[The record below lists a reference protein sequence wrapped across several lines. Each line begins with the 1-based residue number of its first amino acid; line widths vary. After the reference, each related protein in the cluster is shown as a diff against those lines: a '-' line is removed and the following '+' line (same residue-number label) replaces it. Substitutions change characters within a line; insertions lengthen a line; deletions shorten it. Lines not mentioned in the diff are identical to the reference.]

1 MTTSGEHGR
10 VIDDIVGG
18 LAGARRVLFVTGA
31 GLSADSG
38 LPTYR
43 GVGGLYEGMSTPD
56 GLPIERVLSGE
67 MFRRQPELT
76 WKYLLQV
83 ERACRAASP
92 NAGHRVIAS
101 FERRFEHVVVLT
113 QNVDGFHQRAGSTR
127 VVDIHGDLHLLGC
140 TRCGRE
146 RRVVS
151 YVGLPPLPRCG
162 CGAVER
168 PRVVLFGENLPE
180 AKLQSFLR
188 ELERGFD
195 FVFSVGTSGTFPYV
209 RLPMIRAQVFEWPSA
224 DINPERN
231 AMTSHA
237 RFHLPMRAS
246 EACEALWQ
254 RLQRVR

>member
-1 MTTSGEHGR
+1 MTNEHAGT
-10 VIDDIVGG
+10 IDHIVQA

-43 GVGGLYEGMSTPD
+43 GVGGLYDGMSTAD

-83 ERACRAASP
+83 ERACRAANH
-92 NAGHRVIAS
+92 NAGHRIIAS

-113 QNVDGFHQRAGSTR
+113 QNVDGLHQRAGSTR
-127 VVDIHGDLHLLGC
+127 VIDIHGDLHVLVC

-146 RRVVS
+146 RRVAS
-151 YVGLPPLPRCG
+151 YAALPALPRCS

-168 PRVVLFGENLPE
+168 PAVVLFGENLPE
-180 AKLQSFLR
+180 TKLQGFLR

-195 FVFSVGTSGTFPYV
+195 FVFSVGTSGTFPYI
-209 RLPMIRAQVFEWPSA
+209 RLPMIRAQVFQWPSA

-231 AMTSHA
+231 PMTTYA
-237 RFHLPMRAS
+237 RYHLPLRAS
-246 EACEALWQ
+246 DACEALWQ
-254 RLQRVR
+254 RLQRQR